1 MTTTQDPRTTGGA
14 PGAGSWA
21 VPGGTPPGG
30 TSRPPVLVMTDM
42 LGRELDD
49 LAEAPL
55 WAMSPAEQAEAVL
68 ELHRQ
73 QARLKELELRL
84 LREADASGVGKDKGA
99 TSTAA
104 WFAHKTAAGR
114 AAWFSDLH
122 LAQALGDGFEATRK
136 VLAAGD
142 VDAEK
147 ARVVV
152 QAVTRLTDEHDDLPE
167 GTHAKAQAHLLD
179 LATRFD
185 AKILRKLGRRLFEVV
200 CPEAADEAEGRTVAE
215 EEKRARRLAY
225 LSMRDNGDG
234 TVEGRFRLPA
244 LQGDLLKKVLEE
256 LTSPRRLG
264 EGRLDP
270 ETGAKLPASTLLGH
284 GFMDLLENHLDLESL
299 PKRDGS
305 PFTVVVT
312 AGLDVLETGLGT
324 AVTENGTKISA
335 GEARRLACKAG
346 IIPMVLGGDSMP
358 LDLGRERRLFSKH
371 QKIAMD
377 HQYGGCAAEGCDR
390 SSSWVEYHH
399 TEPWHRGGRTDLK
412 DGLPFC
418 PPHHHMADHPE
429 LWDMRR
435 LPTGGVRFSRRT

>member
-1 MTTTQDPRTTGGA
+1 
-14 PGAGSWA
+14 
-21 VPGGTPPGG
+21 
-30 TSRPPVLVMTDM
+30 VLVMTDM
-42 LGRELDD
+42 LGRELDA
-49 LAEAPL
+49 LTEAAV
-55 WAMSPAEQAEAVL
+55 WAMSPMEQAEAVL

-73 QARLKELELRL
+73 QTRLKELELRL
-84 LREADASGVGKDKGA
+84 LREADANGVGKDKGA

-104 WFAHKTAAGR
+104 WFAHQTASRR

-122 LAQALGDGFEATRK
+122 LAQAFDDGFEATRK
-136 VLAAGD
+136 MLGAGD
-142 VDAEK
+142 IDAEK

-167 GTHAKAQAHLLD
+167 GTHAKAEAHMLD

-185 AKILRKLGRRLFEVV
+185 VKTLRVLGRRLFEVV
-200 CPEAADEAEGRTVAE
+200 CPEAADEAEGRTVEE
-215 EEKRARRLAY
+215 EEKRARRLAH
-225 LSMRDNGDG
+225 LTMRDNGDG

-244 LQGDLLKKVLEE
+244 LHGDLLRKALEE

-270 ETGAKLPASTLLGH
+270 ETGEKLPASTLLGH
-284 GFMDLLENHLDLESL
+284 GFMDLLENHLNLESL

-305 PFTVVVT
+305 PFTMVVT
-312 AGLDVLETGLGT
+312 VGLDVLQTGIGT
-324 AVTENGTKISA
+324 AVTETGTKISA
-335 GEARRLACKAG
+335 GETRRLACKAG

-377 HQYGGCAAEGCDR
+377 HTYGGCAAEGCDR

-435 LPTGGVRFSRRT
+435 LPTGGIRFTRRT

>member
-1 MTTTQDPRTTGGA
+1 MTLTQDPRTAGRA
-14 PGAGSWA
+14 PDAGSWA
-21 VPGGTPPGG
+21 VPGGAPPGG
-30 TSRPPVLVMTDM
+30 TSRPPVLVMTDR
-42 LGRELDD
+42 LGHDLDALTD
-49 LAEAPL
+49 APV
-55 WAMSPAEQAEAVL
+55 WAMSPAELAEAVL
-68 ELHRQ
+68 EVHRQ

-84 LREADASGVGKDKGA
+84 LREADANGVGKDEGA

-104 WFAHKTAAGR
+104 WFAQQAAAKR
-114 AAWFSDLH
+114 ATWFSDLH
-122 LAQALGDGFEATRK
+122 LAQALEGAFEATRQAF
-136 VLAAGD
+136 AAG
-142 VDAEK
+142 VIDAEK

-152 QAVTRLTDEHDDLPE
+152 HAVTKLTDEHDDLPE
-167 GTHAKAQAHLLD
+167 GTHAKAEAHLLD
-179 LATRFD
+179 LAARFD
-185 AKILRKLGRRLFEVV
+185 VKTLRALGRRLFEVV
-200 CPEAADEAEGRTVAE
+200 CPEAADEAEGRAVEE

-234 TVEGRFRLPA
+234 TVEGRFRVPA
-244 LQGDLLKKVLEE
+244 MHADLLRKVLEG

-284 GFMDLLENHLDLESL
+284 GFMDLLENHLNLESL
-299 PKRDGS
+299 PRRDGS
-305 PFTVVVT
+305 PFTMVVT
-312 AGLDVLETGLGT
+312 VGLDVLQTGIGT
-324 AVTENGTKISA
+324 AVTETGTKISA

-377 HQYGGCAAEGCDR
+377 HTYGGCAAEGCDR
-390 SSSWVEYHH
+390 SSAWMEYHH
-399 TEPWHRGGRTDLK
+399 TEAWHRGGRTDLK

-435 LPTGGVRFSRRT
+435 LSGGGIRFSRRQ